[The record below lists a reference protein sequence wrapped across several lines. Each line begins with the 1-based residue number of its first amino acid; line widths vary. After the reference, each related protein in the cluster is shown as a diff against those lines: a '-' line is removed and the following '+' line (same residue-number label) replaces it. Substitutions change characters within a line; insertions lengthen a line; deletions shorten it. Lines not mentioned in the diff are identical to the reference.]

1 MLEHTYLFINELF
14 KKIFGK
20 QVLLNFFADFIIFMM
35 KLIACVLIYYIA
47 TRIIKKLSPVLSKNK
62 EEIIR
67 NQSLKSFINLS

>member
-47 TRIIKKLSPVLSKNK
+47 TRIIKKRLL
-62 EEIIR
+62 E
-67 NQSLKSFINLS
+67 INL